1 MLTIAKLINIHLQCQ
16 AQLGSKVQQR
26 VHKNEFTMTTK
37 LPSTSRSLPIAL
49 IRAREGVM
57 APIRDMLAE
66 TGITEQQW
74 RVLRVLSEHGALDAT
89 TLADRASLLFPSL
102 TRIATTMRNK
112 GLITQT
118 RDKVDRRRQFIEI
131 TEDGQKIINDYSV
144 QSAQIVSGFLNTL
157 GTDNYEQL
165 LDLLALLDPGSR
177 D

>member
-1 MLTIAKLINIHLQCQ
+1 MA
-16 AQLGSKVQQR
+16 S
-26 VHKNEFTMTTK
+26 K

-57 APIRDMLAE
+57 LPIRDMLAE

-74 RVLRVLSEHGALDAT
+74 RVLRVLAEFGTLDAK

-102 TRIATTMRNK
+102 TRIATTLREK

-118 RDKVDRRRQFIEI
+118 RDDKDRRRQFIAI
-131 TEDGQKIINDYSV
+131 TAQGQKIIDNNADQAAEIVAGFKSILGPDDYE
-144 QSAQIVSGFLNTL
+144 T
-157 GTDNYEQL
+157 L
-165 LDLLALLDPGSR
+165 LDLLARLDPGSR

>member
-1 MLTIAKLINIHLQCQ
+1 
-16 AQLGSKVQQR
+16 
-26 VHKNEFTMTTK
+26 MTDK

-102 TRIATTMRNK
+102 TRIATTMRTK
-112 GLITQT
+112 GLITPT

-131 TEDGQKIINDYSV
+131 TGDGQKIINDYSV

>member
-1 MLTIAKLINIHLQCQ
+1 
-16 AQLGSKVQQR
+16 
-26 VHKNEFTMTTK
+26 MTQE

-66 TGITEQQW
+66 TGVTEQQW
-74 RVLRVLSEHGALDAT
+74 RVLRVLSEHGAIDTT

-118 RDKVDRRRQFIEI
+118 RDKVDRRRQIIGI
-131 TEDGQKIINDYSV
+131 TEAGQQFIDDRAA
-144 QSAQIVSGFLNTL
+144 QATQIVADFRNRL
-157 GTDNYEQL
+157 GPENYEQL
-165 LDLLALLDPGSR
+165 LDLLAQLDPGSR